1 MQYPQYNPASDNRP
15 LSDDEL
21 NDLDELLAALPTDG
35 ALNIEAL
42 DGYLAGLLLTPG
54 RQLSNLPGDAWL
66 PIVWGGDPVSPS
78 PAGTPAVPRGD
89 AAALG
94 SGPAGS
100 QGDDNAPFVSG
111 KQRKKV
117 VMLVLRH
124 LHSIATAWT
133 QHPKAWEPI
142 FSFADGESETDDE
155 DEAPEYA
162 DAEDWAAGFLIAV
175 DLAPDAWA
183 PLFEGAA
190 TGTLLAPIAALGAED
205 GPLAD
210 AGAEARDEASRAI
223 PDAMLALWAIRQ
235 KS

>member
-21 NDLDELLAALPTDG
+21 NDLDELLSVLPSDG

-54 RQLSNLPGDAWL
+54 RPLTDLPGETWL
-66 PIVWGGDPVSPS
+66 PVVWGCDGEPEP
-78 PAGTPAVPRGD
+78 
-89 AAALG
+89 
-94 SGPAGS
+94 
-100 QGDDNAPFVSG
+100 APFVSG

-124 LHSIATAWT
+124 LQSIATAWT

-175 DLAPDAWA
+175 DLAPEAWKPWFDGGETA
-183 PLFEGAA
+183 P
-190 TGTLLAPIAALGAED
+190 LLAPIAALGAED

>member
-54 RQLSNLPGDAWL
+54 RPLSDLPGAEWL
-66 PIVWGGDPVSPS
+66 PVIWGGD
-78 PAGTPAVPRGD
+78 GD
-89 AAALG
+89 
-94 SGPAGS
+94 
-100 QGDDNAPFVSG
+100 GDDNAPFVSG

>member
-21 NDLDELLAALPTDG
+21 NDLDELLSVLPTDG

-54 RQLSNLPGDAWL
+54 RQLADLPGDAWL
-66 PIVWGGDPVSPS
+66 PVVWGGD
-78 PAGTPAVPRGD
+78 GE
-89 AAALG
+89 
-94 SGPAGS
+94 
-100 QGDDNAPFVSG
+100 GDDNAPFVSG

-124 LHSIATAWT
+124 LQSIATAWA
-133 QHPKAWEPI
+133 QHPKSWEPI
-142 FSFADGESETDDE
+142 FSFADGESETGDE

-162 DAEDWAAGFLIAV
+162 DAEDWAAGFLIAT

-190 TGTLLAPIAALGAED
+190 TATLLAPIAALGAED

-210 AGAEARDEASRAI
+210 AGAEARDEASRTI